1 MTVAPGIGGTWKVV
15 MARLAVRLD
24 PIPQLST
31 SDSISL
37 AKLAE
42 QRGYET
48 VWVPEGMGQDAITQI
63 TAFATNT
70 ARVRLGTGILPVFY
84 RTPTLTAMTAAG
96 LDMISDHRFIL
107 GLGVGHRGSVEG
119 VHGIPFR
126 RPLANLRE
134 TVAIVRGLLKGERVA
149 HKGRVFD
156 LPRGTLGY
164 SSEFSVPIYIAALGP
179 KMIELA
185 GEIAD
190 GVLLN
195 WAVPSYLN
203 KAMEHL
209 EAGAIRAG
217 RKVEDIDV
225 ACYVRVASTGDV
237 ESVRAPLRRQI
248 LRYCT
253 MEYYL
258 NFFAQTGFRD
268 EAQAIGSYLKEGDR
282 DKAAAAVTDR
292 MQELLAVFGSPEYC
306 RAEIEKR
313 RALGIKLPVVA
324 PFATGGVLNS
334 YRATIETFSG

>member
-1 MTVAPGIGGTWKVV
+1 
-15 MARLAVRLD
+15 MARIAVRLD
-24 PIPQLST
+24 PISQIST
-31 SDSISL
+31 NDSIEL
-37 AKLAE
+37 AQMAE

-48 VWVPEGMGQDAITQI
+48 IWVPEGMGQDAISQLS
-63 TAFATNT
+63 AFATQTN
-70 ARVRLGTGILPVFY
+70 RIRLGTGILPIFY

-96 LDMISDHRFIL
+96 LDMISGHRFIL
-107 GLGVGHRGSVEG
+107 GLGVGHRGFIEE

-126 RPLANLRE
+126 RPLANLKE
-134 TVAIVRGLLKGERVA
+134 TVSIIRSLLKGERLA
-149 HKGRVFD
+149 HNGRVFN
-156 LPRGTLGY
+156 LSRGSLGY
-164 SSEFSVPIYIAALGP
+164 STEFPVPIYIAALGP

-195 WAVPSYLN
+195 WAVPTYIE
-203 KAMEHL
+203 KAMERL

-217 RKVEDIDV
+217 RRVDDIDV

-248 LRYCT
+248 LRYAS
-253 MEYYL
+253 MEHYL

-268 EAQAIGSYLKEGDR
+268 EAHAIGGYLKEGDR
-282 DKAAAAVTDR
+282 EKASASITNQ
-292 MQELLAVFGSPEYC
+292 MQETLAVFGSPEYC
-306 RAEIEKR
+306 RNEIEKR

-324 PFATGGVLNS
+324 PFATGGALNS